1 MSCVEISPIFDQG
14 TRHRQPHS
22 DNSTFI
28 SLQNRRERKKKKG
41 IKIWWV
47 HNFFFFF
54 FSIHLSLT
62 DGRSLFRPL
71 NSSVVTH
78 TKSRIKWTICSS
90 VWHPAFPF
98 VSGYFFFSL
107 FYFIIPFCKNT
118 HHKSR
123 PNFFQA
129 KGGKCRAAKVIEA
142 REGGVTFYKETVCV
156 CDLTQERVPIHTFQW
171 KRKE

>member
-54 FSIHLSLT
+54 SIHLSLT

-78 TKSRIKWTICSS
+78 TESRIKWTICSS

-98 VSGYFFFSL
+98 VSGYFFFLFFTSL
-107 FYFIIPFCKNT
+107 SLSVKIHIT
-118 HHKSR
+118 
-123 PNFFQA
+123 
-129 KGGKCRAAKVIEA
+129 RAGRI
-142 REGGVTFYKETVCV
+142 FS
-156 CDLTQERVPIHTFQW
+156 
-171 KRKE
+171 KRRGEV